1 MVLGVDAVRRLP
13 PRGVRGV
20 LLAPALAVVVLPFSV
35 GIVRD
40 AGLGPAWNV
49 AVGVALL
56 VLHTAVGL
64 RRRAPLPAYLAC
76 AGAELVLALAPN
88 LPDAAG
94 GAAYPAVLLP
104 SSVCY
109 LLAAYAVSTAGRGRA
124 PAATLVVGVVG
135 SLAVTLRAWVSG
147 SSTALVTDGPGIVLL
162 AAVLLSC
169 VVATW
174 ALGRSQRLQA
184 EQIAMLAE
192 RARRAEADR
201 QERQHAAAAAERA
214 RIAREL
220 HDVIAHSVTVMV
232 RQAEG
237 GRYVAATDPVA
248 AEGALVA
255 IADTGREA
263 LTDIRAMLGVLA
275 EDPDRAGDGGAPLTP
290 APGVGDVPRLVERLE
305 TAGQPVR
312 LRVEGEPRPLPRA
325 ADLAAYRLVQEALTN
340 VTKHAGPQVPVEVR
354 LRWSDTA
361 LRLEVVDQGAEVG
374 AEPLVGGAGGG
385 RGMVGM
391 RERLELAG
399 GGLSIGRAEGGGFS
413 VAGWLPTPSSGAR
426 GGTPS

>member
-1 MVLGVDAVRRLP
+1 
-13 PRGVRGV
+13 
-20 LLAPALAVVVLPFSV
+20 LA
-35 GIVRD
+35 I
-40 AGLGPAWNV
+40 
-49 AVGVALL
+49 
-56 VLHTAVGL
+56 
-64 RRRAPLPAYLAC
+64 
-76 AGAELVLALAPN
+76 
-88 LPDAAG
+88 
-94 GAAYPAVLLP
+94 
-104 SSVCY
+104 
-109 LLAAYAVSTAGRGRA
+109 
-124 PAATLVVGVVG
+124 GVVG
-135 SLAVTLRAWVSG
+135 SLAVTLRAWASG
-147 SSTALVTDGPGIVLL
+147 SSTSLVTDGPGIVLL

-169 VVATW
+169 VVAAW

-248 AEGALVA
+248 AERALVA

-263 LTDIRAMLGVLA
+263 LTDIRSMLGVLA
-275 EDPDRAGDGGAPLTP
+275 EDPDRAGDGRAPLAP
-290 APGVGDVPRLVERLE
+290 APGVGDVPRLVERLGS
-305 TAGQPVR
+305 AGQPVR

-340 VTKHAGPQVPVEVR
+340 VTKHAGPQVPAEVR
-354 LRWSDTA
+354 LTWTDGA
-361 LRLEVVDQGAEVG
+361 LRLDVVDRGADGG
-374 AEPLVGGAGGG
+374 AEPLVGLAGGG
-385 RGMVGM
+385 RGLVGM

-399 GGLSIGRAEGGGFS
+399 GGLSVGRSEGGGFS
-413 VAGWLPTPSSGAR
+413 VSGWLPTASSGAR
-426 GGTPS
+426 GGQLR